1 MSFPQI
7 SADSLVLSYTDSNG
21 QLQVFPLEPGKGIF
35 IGTAKNCGIQL
46 CGPDISPIH
55 CRITCD
61 GHTIRVHDWMSTSG
75 TLVDGI
81 RIEGEYEVSPG
92 SVLQLGTQAIQLNV
106 ISDAEDTSKLEEV
119 VDRRNESP
127 SDQERFSVAWHEPPS
142 ETSGVLRTEVSYSP
156 SELDEA
162 NPFGQDLCEE
172 LKNIEQLLEEES
184 SPKSESM
191 AQDDPIEYA
200 PQPSTEDDLS
210 LAEAAGETPEHPDD
224 ASPLL
229 IVHETVSSGSEPL
242 PTAVE
247 PTRLLETPSRVMNT
261 DDTQPPNLLDL
272 STKALSEAP
281 NNANED
287 LPSGLALESD
297 SWSEA
302 AALDD
307 WRPESNWQFSS
318 QQSSDSW
325 NSGDET
331 AGDNA
336 MEARIRD
343 LLQEAQLSDQRIA
356 VLEDQLLAAESAQ
369 AAQTEERQCLEAWLQ
384 DIECK
389 FTSREDEHAA
399 EVDLLRQ
406 SLATRQSDIQQLHQ
420 RLELIASSSDAKL
433 EIVPVLEELR
443 SANQQLKE
451 QLEAANA
458 RCRELETNL
467 AATAEQHSEAVRME
481 LAELARERAELARQR
496 HELVN
501 QISQVSIPTK
511 NAASEDS
518 EMACRLRALREHLR
532 EIHNQDQQNRS
543 ETSFTS
549 RITSL
554 WQRVTQ

>member
-1 MSFPQI
+1 
-7 SADSLVLSYTDSNG
+7 
-21 QLQVFPLEPGKGIF
+21 
-35 IGTAKNCGIQL
+35 
-46 CGPDISPIH
+46 
-55 CRITCD
+55 
-61 GHTIRVHDWMSTSG
+61 MSTSG
-75 TLVDGI
+75 TRVDGI

-200 PQPSTEDDLS
+200 PQPSTEVDLS

-224 ASPLL
+224 VVPSDCSRDRFLWKRAM
-229 IVHETVSSGSEPL
+229 

-287 LPSGLALESD
+287 LPSGSAIESD

-481 LAELARERAELARQR
+481 LAELARERVELARQR

-518 EMACRLRALREHLR
+518 EMACRLRPARAPA
-532 EIHNQDQQNRS
+532 
-543 ETSFTS
+543 
-549 RITSL
+549 
-554 WQRVTQ
+554 